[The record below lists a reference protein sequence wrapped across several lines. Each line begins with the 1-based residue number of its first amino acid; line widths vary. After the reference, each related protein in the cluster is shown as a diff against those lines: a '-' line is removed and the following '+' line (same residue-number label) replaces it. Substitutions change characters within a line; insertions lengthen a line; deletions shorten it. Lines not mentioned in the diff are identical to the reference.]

1 MNGKTRIGTPARP
14 VRVADVSRALE
25 GRVPRTR
32 PAEALTP
39 AAVLILL
46 RDDPGGAEALLT
58 RRSNSVKDH
67 KGQVSLPGG
76 VVEPHDADTLHAA
89 LRESAEEVGLDP
101 ARVRVLGRLDDYT
114 TVTGYHVTPWVGAI
128 ASFDDLAPATSEI
141 ERVFA
146 FPLAALSDPARLRR
160 IPADHPDGFAEVLV
174 CEWDG
179 EVVWGATAR
188 ILMGLLEVV
197 S

>member
-1 MNGKTRIGTPARP
+1 M
-14 VRVADVSRALE
+14 RVADVSRALE

-32 PAEALTP
+32 PAQGLTP

-46 RDDPGGAEALLT
+46 HEAPGGVEVLLT

-76 VVEPHDADTLHAA
+76 VVEPHDQDTLHAA

-101 ARVRVLGRLDDYT
+101 TRVRVLGRLDDYT
-114 TVTGYHVTPWVGAI
+114 TITGYHVTPWVGAV
-128 ASFDDLAPATSEI
+128 ASFDGLAPATAEI

-146 FPLAALSDPARLRR
+146 FPIAALADPARLRR
-160 IPADHPDGFAEVLV
+160 IPVVGGRGEGGPGNPGHPDGFAEVLV
-174 CEWDG
+174 CDWDG

>member
-1 MNGKTRIGTPARP
+1 MHREEHPGRLI
-14 VRVADVSRALE
+14 RVDDVARALM

-32 PAEALTP
+32 PLSDLTP
-39 AAVLILL
+39 AAVLVLL
-46 RDDPGGAEALLT
+46 RDGPEGVEVLLT
-58 RRSNSVKDH
+58 RRSEHVRDH

-76 VVEPHDADTLHAA
+76 AVEPSDPDTLHAA

-101 ARVRVLGRLDDYT
+101 ARVQVLGRLDDYT
-114 TVTGYHVTPWVGAI
+114 TITGYHVIPWVGAI
-128 ASFDDLAPATSEI
+128 ASFEGLRPMTDEI

-146 FPLAALSDPARLRR
+146 FPLRAIADPARLMR
-160 IPADHPDGFAEVLV
+160 IPADHPDGFGEVLV
-174 CEWDG
+174 CHYDG

-188 ILMGLLEVV
+188 MLMGLWEVV

>member
-1 MNGKTRIGTPARP
+1 M
-14 VRVADVSRALE
+14 ADVARALD
-25 GRVPRTR
+25 GRIPRTR
-32 PAEALTP
+32 PAGTLTP

-46 RDDPGGAEALLT
+46 RDEPGGAEVLLT

-114 TVTGYHVTPWVGAI
+114 TITGYHVTPWVGTI
-128 ASFDDLAPATSEI
+128 ESYNGLAPGTAEI

-146 FPLAALSDPARLRR
+146 FPLAALLDSTRLRR

-188 ILMGLLEVV
+188 MLMGLLEVV

>member
-1 MNGKTRIGTPARP
+1 MDT
-14 VRVADVSRALE
+14 
-25 GRVPRTR
+25 
-32 PAEALTP
+32 LTP
-39 AAVLILL
+39 AAVLVLL
-46 RDDPGGAEALLT
+46 RDTPAGVEVLLT
-58 RRSNSVKDH
+58 RRSQSVKDH

-76 VVEPHDADTLHAA
+76 VVEPCDADTLRAA

-101 ARVRVLGRLDDYT
+101 ARVQVLGRLDDYIT
-114 TVTGYHVTPWVGAI
+114 ITGYHVTPWVGAI
-128 ASFDDLAPATSEI
+128 ASYDGLAPATAEI

-146 FPLAALSDPARLRR
+146 FPLSALADPTRLRR
-160 IPADHPDGFAEVLV
+160 IPADHPDGFSEVLV

-179 EVVWGATAR
+179 EVVWGATAC